1 MMSGKPIVSETR
13 IASSTVRTVA
23 PSGTFRPISC
33 MALRKSSRSS
43 ARWMVSSLAPI
54 SSTPYSSRTPAL
66 ASSTARFRLV

>member
-43 ARWMVSSLAPI
+43 AR
-54 SSTPYSSRTPAL
+54 
-66 ASSTARFRLV
+66 